1 MMKSKNTL
9 LTTGFY
15 RNTFTLLKGSFL
27 SQLLP
32 LIISPFLT
40 RLYSPAEFGV
50 LAVFTSIS
58 TILGSII
65 NGRYEQALVLV
76 RTKNEA
82 QLITALSLLISFI
95 GSGVL
100 FVIFYLAGP
109 TLMQWLHISELDNWF
124 YCIPLVVFSIGV
136 YNTLNYYE
144 LRKKQFKSIS
154 NSEVSRSI
162 SLSSIQLLYPLIK
175 TGFQG
180 LIIGKI
186 VSSLIAPLY
195 LLRNAN
201 LSLNDL
207 SFKKML
213 VIAKRF
219 IDFPKYTN
227 SSILLNNLSLHIVFL
242 LIPIVYSSSI
252 LGLYS
257 LMNKVMGTPFAF
269 LGNSINQVFLEHVA
283 RQKREI
289 GNAFKVTKQIL
300 IQLSI
305 LSLFSFG
312 LVAFFM
318 EDLFAFVFGE
328 EWRLSGTYAV
338 CLIPYFIL
346 KFIVSPLTSIHTAF
360 EKQKLGFKLQLLM
373 FVLSMISIFI
383 AYFNNW
389 NFINY
394 LHLFSTL
401 LSFFYILRMIIILRI
416 SKNTRI

>member
-154 NSEVSRSI
+154 NSR
-162 SLSSIQLLYPLIK
+162 
-175 TGFQG
+175 
-180 LIIGKI
+180 
-186 VSSLIAPLY
+186 
-195 LLRNAN
+195 
-201 LSLNDL
+201 
-207 SFKKML
+207 
-213 VIAKRF
+213 
-219 IDFPKYTN
+219 
-227 SSILLNNLSLHIVFL
+227 
-242 LIPIVYSSSI
+242 
-252 LGLYS
+252 
-257 LMNKVMGTPFAF
+257 
-269 LGNSINQVFLEHVA
+269 
-283 RQKREI
+283 
-289 GNAFKVTKQIL
+289 
-300 IQLSI
+300 
-305 LSLFSFG
+305 
-312 LVAFFM
+312 
-318 EDLFAFVFGE
+318 
-328 EWRLSGTYAV
+328 
-338 CLIPYFIL
+338 
-346 KFIVSPLTSIHTAF
+346 
-360 EKQKLGFKLQLLM
+360 
-373 FVLSMISIFI
+373 
-383 AYFNNW
+383 
-389 NFINY
+389 
-394 LHLFSTL
+394 
-401 LSFFYILRMIIILRI
+401 
-416 SKNTRI
+416 